1 MSDSICV
8 SIYIL
13 YVFNYVEIV
22 YVINKEYLENY
33 NKISII
39 LFKFILNNYF
49 NYTILSLEIIVTFN
63 SSLVLFAS
71 FNYKYNFFFNILI
84 Y

>member
-22 YVINKEYLENY
+22 YDINKEYLEND

-49 NYTILSLEIIVTFN
+49 NYTISSLEIIVTFN

-71 FNYKYNFFFNILI
+71 FNYKYNYFFLI
-84 Y
+84 F

>member
-1 MSDSICV
+1 M
-8 SIYIL
+8 
-13 YVFNYVEIV
+13 EIV
-22 YVINKEYLENY
+22 YVFNKEYLEND

-49 NYTILSLEIIVTFN
+49 NYTKSSLEIIVDFN
-63 SSLVLFAS
+63 SSLVPFAL
-71 FNYKYNFFFNILI
+71 FNYKYKFNFLFNILI

>member
-1 MSDSICV
+1 M
-8 SIYIL
+8 YL
-13 YVFNYVEIV
+13 TTWKL
-22 YVINKEYLENY
+22 YVINKEYLEND

-49 NYTILSLEIIVTFN
+49 NYTKSSLEIIVDFN
-63 SSLVLFAS
+63 FSLVPFAS
-71 FNYKYNFFFNILI
+71 FNYKYKFNFLFNILI